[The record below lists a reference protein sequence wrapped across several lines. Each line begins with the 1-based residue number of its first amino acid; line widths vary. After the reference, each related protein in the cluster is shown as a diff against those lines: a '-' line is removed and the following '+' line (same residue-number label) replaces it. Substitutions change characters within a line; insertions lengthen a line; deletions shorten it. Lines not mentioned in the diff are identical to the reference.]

1 MLGRTRH
8 KMNTH
13 PLQICQQFVTGIEAD
28 CFIFL
33 GGAKPPDPTPTN
45 LLQNL
50 ASKWTSLMQIKYS
63 GNCAA
68 LHDRDMW
75 NHTSAR

>member
-1 MLGRTRH
+1 MLGCTRH

-50 ASKWTSLMQIKYS
+50 DSK
-63 GNCAA
+63 
-68 LHDRDMW
+68 
-75 NHTSAR
+75 